1 MTIGTE
7 GLVDAKDQARQAEVR
22 SDVAESVHSLER
34 RIIQIAFWIV
44 GFNLAIAGLI
54 IAVLR

>member
-1 MTIGTE
+1 MTVVTE
-7 GLVDAKDQARQAEVR
+7 GLVDAKDEARQAEVR
-22 SDVAESVHSLER
+22 SDIAESVHSLER